1 MRLKKWRCLHIKTV
15 LALINRLFRRNSMNY
30 GTGRIGEVIA
40 YLKKKHGADI
50 KQISA
55 SDKLHALCESL
66 QMNRNT
72 FDRMISENS
81 PVFRTVKGH
90 AFESFFD
97 SLLEANGIKVTEVG
111 GDDAVD
117 RIVNSKSL
125 QLKTCT
131 EAGTK
136 GTIVQYKTH
145 KTHGA
150 KSEQESMD
158 YYHRVDHFAEYLIG
172 LVSYDPLNV
181 VVIEKRELPRHPLSK
196 DHILSPFSIDW
207 STHPSLNAFS
217 RIGVT
222 LKNVGA
228 TKPVPGQEVLPLT
241 SKKLGIS
248 SDVILNTILN
258 DANFRIWDMSIRGF
272 SREVIFQEMVAAHGI
287 KMYKPSDLRSNRAD
301 KADHAVKIS
310 GSSRFIQMKG
320 ISTNNCELNKK
331 DPVIATETQLTRGR
345 VNDHPTQS
353 RLYLRSDFDYLV
365 LGMDPP
371 VVDMCRKSSGTGAGL
386 EWEFYLIPTQ
396 NLEGHHE
403 MPHRLKSLQKFSYSS
418 LQKYKI
424 TDWKKS
430 LS

>member
-1 MRLKKWRCLHIKTV
+1 MT
-15 LALINRLFRRNSMNY
+15 Y

-40 YLKKKHGADI
+40 HLENTHKKKIEHIPA
-50 KQISA
+50 QA
-55 SDKLHALCESL
+55 KLVALCESL
-66 QMNRNT
+66 QMAHTT

-97 SLLEANGIKVTEVG
+97 ELLRSNGYQVTEVG

-117 RIVNSKSL
+117 RIVSGKSL

-136 GTIVQYKTH
+136 GSNVQYKTH

-158 YYHRVDHFAEYLIG
+158 YYHKANHFADYLIG
-172 LVSYDPLNV
+172 LVSYDPLRILV
-181 VVIEKRELPRHPLSK
+181 LEKSELPRHLHSK
-196 DHILSPFSIDW
+196 EHILSPFTLDW
-207 STHPSLNAFS
+207 SHHKGLNAFN
-217 RIGVT
+217 RIGVSLQNT
-222 LKNVGA
+222 TA
-228 TKPVPGQEVLPLT
+228 AKPQPGREALPLT

-258 DANFRIWDMSIRGF
+258 KANFRIWDMAIRGF
-272 SREVIFQEMVAAHGI
+272 AREVIFQEMVAKNGI
-287 KMYKPSDLRSNRAD
+287 RMYKPSDLRAARAD
-301 KADHAVKIS
+301 KADHALKMRI
-310 GSSRFIQMKG
+310 GNRFIQMKG
-320 ISTNNCELNKK
+320 ISTNNCDLGVP

-353 RLYLRSDFDYLV
+353 RLYLRTDFDFLV

-371 VVDMCRKSSGTGAGL
+371 VVDMCRRASKTGSGL
-386 EWEFYLIPTQ
+386 EWEFYLIPTI
-396 NLEGHHE
+396 NLDGHHK
-403 MPHRLKSLQKFSYSS
+403 MTHRLKSLQKFSYSS
-418 LQKYKI
+418 LQQYKI
-424 TDWKKS
+424 VDWTAS
-430 LS
+430 LR

>member
-1 MRLKKWRCLHIKTV
+1 
-15 LALINRLFRRNSMNY
+15 MNY

-50 KQISA
+50 KLISA
-55 SDKLHALCESL
+55 PDKLHALCESL
-66 QMNRNT
+66 QMHPNT

-81 PVFRTVKGH
+81 PVFRTIKGH
-90 AFESFFD
+90 AFESFLD
-97 SLLEANGIKVTEVG
+97 ALLEANGIKVTEVG

-125 QLKTCT
+125 QLKTFT

-150 KSEQESMD
+150 KSEQESMN

-172 LVSYDPLNV
+172 LVSYEPLNV

-196 DHILSPFSIDW
+196 QHILSPFSIDW
-207 STHPSLNAFS
+207 SSHPSWNAFS

-222 LKNVGA
+222 LKNIGA
-228 TKPVPGQEVLPLT
+228 TKPIPGQEVLPLT
-241 SKKLGIS
+241 SNKLGIS

-272 SREVIFQEMVAAHGI
+272 SREIIFQEKVAAHGI
-287 KMYKPSDLRSNRAD
+287 KIYKPSDVRSSRAD
-301 KADHAVKIS
+301 KADHAVIMS
-310 GSSRFIQMKG
+310 GFSRFLQMKG
-320 ISTNNCELNKK
+320 ISTNNCELEKK

-365 LGMDPP
+365 LGLDPP
-371 VVDMCRKSSGTGAGL
+371 VVDICRRLSGTGAGL
-386 EWEFYLIPTQ
+386 EWEFYLIPTRI
-396 NLEGHHE
+396 LEGHRQ

-424 TDWKKS
+424 IDWKKS